1 MSYITERGL
10 NTSITKPSGHNQGQM
25 TKILPLDYFYTESY
39 QTQIMIFKKSALGGC
54 KIYTARRGKE
64 G

>member
-39 QTQIMIFKKSALGGC
+39 QTQIMIFKKVP
-54 KIYTARRGKE
+54 
-64 G
+64 